1 MCGRRRCGRG
11 DSLDFFLQAA
21 LNGILL
27 GLVYGLI
34 ALGLSLIWGVTDIV
48 NLAHAEYLMLGMYA
62 SYWLWALGRIDPL
75 YAVPLVAPLFFLLG
89 YLTYR
94 LLIRRILAG
103 AMASQI
109 FATFGLLFF
118 LRYAAF
124 AAFGPNVRGIW
135 GSRLDGSLAIAGFY
149 VGLPKLAAAVVSVAT
164 FGALWLFLNKT
175 KPGKALQAAA
185 QDKLVAQTLGIDVDQ
200 MFALSWGL
208 GIATVSI
215 AAVFLSPFY
224 QVSPTVGDAFL
235 LLAFASVVLGGFG
248 TVSGALMGGLGI
260 GLAEN
265 VLGSMIA
272 PTFKLLFVFVVFILM
287 LLIRPAGLVG
297 E

>member
-1 MCGRRRCGRG
+1 M
-11 DSLDFFLQAA
+11 
-21 LNGILL
+21 LL

-62 SYWLWALGRIDPL
+62 TYWLWALGHIDPL
-75 YAVPLVAPLFFLLG
+75 YAVPIVVPLFFTLG
-89 YLTYR
+89 YLTYVV
-94 LLIRRILAG
+94 LIRRVLVG
-103 AMASQI
+103 ALASQI

-118 LRYAAF
+118 LRYTAF
-124 AAFGPNVRGIW
+124 AAFGPDVHGIW
-135 GSRLDGSLAIAGFY
+135 GSRLEGSLALGSLR
-149 VGLPKLAAAVVSVAT
+149 VGVPKLAAAGVALAT
-164 FGALWLFLNKT
+164 FALLWLFLNKT

-185 QDKLVAQTLGIDVDQ
+185 QDKMVAQTLGIDVDR

-208 GIATVSI
+208 GIATVSV

-224 QVSPTVGDAFL
+224 QVSPTIGDAFL

-248 TVSGALMGGLGI
+248 SVSGALVGGLGI
-260 GLAEN
+260 GLVEN
-265 VLGSMIA
+265 VLGSVIA
-272 PTFKLLFVFVVFILM
+272 PTFKLLFVFVVFVLILLARPTG
-287 LLIRPAGLVG
+287 LLG